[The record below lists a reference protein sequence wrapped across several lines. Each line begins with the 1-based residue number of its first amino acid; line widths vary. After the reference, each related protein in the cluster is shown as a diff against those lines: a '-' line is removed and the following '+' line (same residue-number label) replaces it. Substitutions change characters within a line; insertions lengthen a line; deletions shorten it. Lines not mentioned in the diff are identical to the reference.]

1 MCILRVIM
9 SSKHVFKV
17 IFYNQGEIYEIYARD
32 IYQSEM
38 YGFIE
43 AEAFV
48 FGESDQLIVNP
59 GEEKLKN
66 EFSDVKRSFIPM
78 QSIIRID
85 EVEREG
91 QSKIKDIKA
100 SDKIA
105 HFPVSDRF
113 SPKPTPPSN
122 D

>member
-1 MCILRVIM
+1 MPATAVYKI
-9 SSKHVFKV
+9 
-17 IFYNQGEIYEIYARD
+17 IFYNQGEIYELYARD

-43 AEAFV
+43 AEEFI
-48 FGESDQLIVNP
+48 FGDSDQMIVNP

-66 EFSDVKRSFIPM
+66 EFSGVKRSFIPL
-78 QSIIRID
+78 QAVVRID
-85 EVEREG
+85 EVEHEG
-91 QSKIKDIKA
+91 QGKIREIKS

-105 HFPVSDRF
+105 NFPVSGRF
-113 SPKPTPPSN
+113 TPSPPDSSK

>member
-1 MCILRVIM
+1 M
-9 SSKHVFKV
+9 SATAVYKI
-17 IFYNQGEIYEIYARD
+17 IFYNQGEIYELYARD

-43 AEAFV
+43 VEEFI
-48 FGESDQLIVNP
+48 FGESDQVIVNP

-66 EFSDVKRSFIPM
+66 EFSSVKRSFIPL
-78 QSIIRID
+78 QAVIRID
-85 EVEREG
+85 EVEHEG
-91 QSKIKDIKA
+91 QGKIREIKS

-105 HFPVSDRF
+105 NFPVSDRF
-113 SPKPTPPSN
+113 TPPPPGTLK